1 MQDYEASISFL
12 GTWGRFQMK
21 VFFLLCV
28 TCLPAGYNILSVI
41 FLLATP
47 PHQCYI
53 PAHRNLSQDWM
64 QTIIEIVL
72 ISCSR
77 YELDLVQNLSELG
90 IRPNLGV
97 MLSSLKQEECKDG
110 WIYSTEHYES
120 TVVTEF
126 NLVCGNR
133 WKQLLTSLIYF
144 LGGLCGC
151 FLSGQ
156 LSDRFGRKPVLF
168 GAIATLSIFSLALKF
183 AQSWAVFAV
192 LFFMVGMGQL
202 TSYIV
207 LFVLGKCVLL
217 FSGYYFPLAAFLYSS
232 MCLPFMYV
240 FGMMLLP
247 ATAYLLRNWKHLSL
261 LMALPGLA
269 SLPLWW
275 LIPESPRWLVSKGRL
290 QEAERLLRSAALENG
305 VEAPPVIFLS
315 ANVQQSDSKKA
326 ETLNFLDLLKA
337 KSIRSVTLILW
348 LSTHVTYSGLSFN
361 MSTLYGNP
369 FLNYFLLSAVE
380 LPAYTVSWLS
390 ACRLS
395 RRLSFISFSLLGALA
410 LFLIQ
415 VTLHTLTLFLV
426 LLGKFGVLVG
436 TGILYMF
443 TGELSPTVI
452 RNTVM
457 SSCAMLSRV
466 GSSISPYLL
475 QLAVFYE
482 FLPWMLVG
490 SLSLVSVVLCF
501 FLPETFREPLPDTID
516 QMQKILVISRTD
528 TALFICFQIQ
538 VAMCLQATPEG

>member
-64 QTIIEIVL
+64 QASIPLQVAGQLERS
-72 ISCSR
+72 SCSR

-90 IRPNLGV
+90 IRPNLGQIYNYSALGASAGV

-207 LFVLGKCVLL
+207 LFVLGSEILAGSSRVL
-217 FSGYYFPLAAFLYSS
+217 YAS
-232 MCLPFMYV
+232 MCLPFM
-240 FGMMLLP
+240 
-247 ATAYLLRNWKHLSL
+247 
-261 LMALPGLA
+261 
-269 SLPLWW
+269 

-348 LSTHVTYSGLSFN
+348 FLWLSTHVTYSGLSFN

-415 VTLHTLTLFLV
+415 VTLHSHPALTLFLV

-516 QMQKILVISRTD
+516 QMQAIQRFRWPCAFKPPQKDDMKSAKDQTSLPEI
-528 TALFICFQIQ
+528 ICSTRF
-538 VAMCLQATPEG
+538 

>member
-64 QTIIEIVL
+64 QASIPLQVAGQLERS
-72 ISCSR
+72 SCSR

-90 IRPNLGV
+90 IRPNLGQIYNYSALGASAGV

-156 LSDRFGRKPVLF
+156 LSDR
-168 GAIATLSIFSLALKF
+168 
-183 AQSWAVFAV
+183 
-192 LFFMVGMGQL
+192 
-202 TSYIV
+202 
-207 LFVLGKCVLL
+207 
-217 FSGYYFPLAAFLYSS
+217 
-232 MCLPFMYV
+232 
-240 FGMMLLP
+240 
-247 ATAYLLRNWKHLSL
+247 
-261 LMALPGLA
+261 
-269 SLPLWW
+269 

-348 LSTHVTYSGLSFN
+348 FLWLSTHVTYSGLSFN

-415 VTLHTLTLFLV
+415 VTLHSHPALTLFLV

-516 QMQKILVISRTD
+516 QMQAIQRFRWPCAFKPPQKDDMKSAKDQTSLPEI
-528 TALFICFQIQ
+528 ICSTRF
-538 VAMCLQATPEG
+538 

>member
-64 QTIIEIVL
+64 QQGRVL
-72 ISCSR
+72 ERSSCSR

-207 LFVLGKCVLL
+207 LFVLG
-217 FSGYYFPLAAFLYSS
+217 SEILAGSSRVLYSS

-315 ANVQQSDSKKA
+315 SDSKKA

-395 RRLSFISFSLLGALA
+395 RRLSFISFSLLGALLT
-410 LFLIQ
+410 LFPLPPG
-415 VTLHTLTLFLV
+415 HPALTLFLV

-516 QMQKILVISRTD
+516 QMQKDDMKSAKDQTSLPEI
-528 TALFICFQIQ
+528 ICSTRF
-538 VAMCLQATPEG
+538 

>member
-64 QTIIEIVL
+64 QASIPLQVAGQLERS
-72 ISCSR
+72 SCSR

-120 TVVTEF
+120 TVVTEV
-126 NLVCGNR
+126 L
-133 WKQLLTSLIYF
+133 LLTSWLNYIVA
-144 LGGLCGC
+144 CE
-151 FLSGQ
+151 
-156 LSDRFGRKPVLF
+156 FGRKPVLF

-207 LFVLGKCVLL
+207 LFVLGSEILAGSSRVL
-217 FSGYYFPLAAFLYSS
+217 YAS

-315 ANVQQSDSKKA
+315 ANVR
-326 ETLNFLDLLKA
+326 TLNFLDLLKA
-337 KSIRSVTLILW
+337 KSIRSVTLILWFLW

-415 VTLHTLTLFLV
+415 LTLFPLPPGHPALTLFLV

-516 QMQKILVISRTD
+516 QMQPLGMHSP
-528 TALFICFQIQ
+528 
-538 VAMCLQATPEG
+538 ATLLGTPVQLCVNANI